1 MEKAGG
7 RNDDGMIMIPNF
19 FNKYNALHSE
29 QIRSRC
35 RDFIPCNNAT
45 LKSTVANHNTH
56 PMMINT
62 KPCIVMTQKRHSPPT
77 NHGYCKSYLAILKC
91 EAPKFFLALV
101 GIPAPLP
108 LFRLIP
114 SNFALSCSC
123 IFLFWAHPSAS
134 FCIRMAAM
142 TARAADLSLG
152 RRSWTVMS
160 GVMPI

>member
-1 MEKAGG
+1 M
-7 RNDDGMIMIPNF
+7 
-19 FNKYNALHSE
+19 
-29 QIRSRC
+29 
-35 RDFIPCNNAT
+35 
-45 LKSTVANHNTH
+45 ANHNTC
-56 PMMINT
+56 PIMINT
-62 KPCIVMTQKRHSPPT
+62 KLCIEMTKERLSPPT
-77 NHGYCKSYLAILKC
+77 VHGYCKSYRAILKC
-91 EAPKFFLALV
+91 EAPKIFLALV
-101 GIPAPLP
+101 GMPAPLP

-134 FCIRMAAM
+134 FCIRIAAM